1 MHIFTAKHQKLIL
14 QVYPPGKAVDK
25 RANPS
30 ELSYLL
36 YYASTRRVKLEKVVT
51 FLEAKTASDVSHNRS
66 GNLQVT
72 LEIISSLIEKCAD
85 NLNVFA
91 LYVCSILTSILN
103 TKDLS
108 LCKSVVNTY
117 GVFCENLDGG
127 LFSGDKAFVD
137 LFTSLSEDLILTGS
151 KNLQAPGPNQLEWK
165 MIALMAIR
173 HISPCLSHS
182 TKIATKFINISIP
195 FLLKT
200 IHSTN
205 SQSNLLSRV
214 RSNINVEGDDRRLQR
229 VLLSKVPQNIH
240 KQIQEDFD
248 NDNLLED
255 DITEEA
261 LRSLKALFN
270 TTLTSQISLATRA
283 VVKYNYESKTD
294 LKWGATFLEM
304 CTTWIPVQLRFVSLS
319 TLMARL
325 TTISSEATNS
335 SPSFGLQTQYASH
348 ILALVSSDVNMIG
361 LSVSDII
368 QQILSL
374 QSNLILD
381 QLLFLKPEQVKRLSS
396 IYSGCI
402 CNLASHIYYYDQVP
416 DAIQEILVKIDTVVD
431 FSFVDRDQDVLQNIN
446 ANNIHNLV
454 MTLLGDVSV
463 IFSTLTKKSSSI
475 ARNHVNLEHWEIS
488 LPLLS
493 PESLYDNDTLRKTV
507 FTPSQIIDIQIKY
520 LKVLHD
526 FLTNELSS
534 AGNTPQPVKKNSLDP
549 KTIESKRSSFES
561 VNSENLNGTVK
572 DLLKPNINQYISNP
586 NNVISHFLLYVHKFF
601 NFHES
606 PNTEVVLS
614 LISVMK
620 DMLNILGVNFV
631 TNFLPFLYNWLIPLN
646 DISDVPSNAKFRDSI
661 AHIVTYYC
669 LKTLDDKYPD
679 DLEGYACGSKFFSK
693 LLRAVEYRKV
703 NKLWIQGLDSS
714 PTDLEIIK
722 NTASINAVVHSS
734 DVYENDTNSKFS
746 FTRKDYDDFVCGNNF
761 TIVHINPAKSLDL
774 NGISTVVHADA
785 RGSSGSGILGPGDIS
800 NKFGGSFQGSG
811 STPESEVHSLIELLR
826 HNGNS
831 GLGYGLGTVGDIS
844 SIHSEILQNTQ
855 HLNGRNFSLTANG
868 TFNSDI
874 TSSSIL
880 TSDGRYVNSPRV
892 ADLKDLMTDPRRGYR
907 KTSLISDNISTST
920 TSHIG
925 QTPGSV
931 LGKQMVSTDLESI
944 LTSLNTEDDS
954 RIIV

>member
-91 LYVCSILTSILN
+91 SYVCSILTSILN

-151 KNLQAPGPNQLEWK
+151 KNSQAPGPNQLEWK

-195 FLLKT
+195 FLSKT

-229 VLLSKVPQNIH
+229 VLSSKVPQNIH

-248 NDNLLED
+248 NDNLSED

-270 TTLTSQISLATRA
+270 TTLTSQISSATRA

-294 LKWGATFLEM
+294 SKWGATFLEM

-381 QLLFLKPEQVKRLSS
+381 QSSFLKPEQVKRLSS

-431 FSFVDRDQDVLQNIN
+431 FSFVDRDQDVSQNIN

-493 PESLYDNDTLRKTV
+493 PESSYDNDTLRKTV

-534 AGNTPQPVKKNSLDP
+534 AGNTPQP
-549 KTIESKRSSFES
+549 RSSFES

-722 NTASINAVVHSS
+722 NTASINA
-734 DVYENDTNSKFS
+734 NDTNSKFS

-785 RGSSGSGILGPGDIS
+785 RGSSGSGILGP
-800 NKFGGSFQGSG
+800 
-811 STPESEVHSLIELLR
+811 ESEVHSSIESLR

-907 KTSLISDNISTST
+907 KTS
-920 TSHIG
+920 HIG